1 MAQLTALWEQAV
13 ALFTTLFLQP
23 DWRNILDIAIMA
35 VIIYQVI
42 RLAVRT
48 RASSVFKGIA
58 LLLVLAW
65 VAEVMQLNT
74 LRWMLQLIINT
85 GVIVLVVLF
94 QPELRRALGRAL
106 EQIGRSRIRGN
117 SLFVNKQVT
126 EARHEISEIVTAL
139 TDLSRRRIGALI
151 VVERGTG
158 LKDVVESGTRI
169 DAEITAPLIE
179 NIFEPN
185 PPLHDGALIIR
196 SWRRLVFAAFRKFF
210 HQPRI
215 GHAASRGAGHFGN
228 DRCGGAD
235 RFGRNGIISTAREGK
250 LTRHLDA
257 KALTALLT
265 DLFAPESAQTP
276 AGDHF
281 QAEGGRAK

>member
-1 MAQLTALWEQAV
+1 
-13 ALFTTLFLQP
+13 
-23 DWRNILDIAIMA
+23 MA

-94 QPELRRALGRAL
+94 QPELRRAL

-139 TDLSRRRIGALI
+139 TDLSLSELKAFHPAFEQDVYDAMSLKAC
-151 VVERGTG
+151 VEGRSIPGG
-158 LKDVVESGTRI
+158 PAPAAVQASIDEAREQLK
-169 DAEITAPLIE
+169 
-179 NIFEPN
+179 
-185 PPLHDGALIIR
+185 
-196 SWRRLVFAAFRKFF
+196 
-210 HQPRI
+210 
-215 GHAASRGAGHFGN
+215 AASIA
-228 DRCGGAD
+228 
-235 RFGRNGIISTAREGK
+235 
-250 LTRHLDA
+250 
-257 KALTALLT
+257 
-265 DLFAPESAQTP
+265 
-276 AGDHF
+276 
-281 QAEGGRAK
+281 

>member
-94 QPELRRALGRAL
+94 QPELRRAL

-185 PPLHDGALIIR
+185 TPLHDGAMIR
-196 SWRRLVFAAFRKFF
+196 EARFFLVVY
-210 HQPRI
+210 HVV
-215 GHAASRGAGHFGN
+215 N
-228 DRCGGAD
+228 
-235 RFGRNGIISTAREGK
+235 
-250 LTRHLDA
+250 
-257 KALTALLT
+257 
-265 DLFAPESAQTP
+265 
-276 AGDHF
+276 
-281 QAEGGRAK
+281 

>member
-94 QPELRRALGRAL
+94 QPELRRAL

-158 LKDVVESGTRI
+158 LKDVV
-169 DAEITAPLIE
+169 D
-179 NIFEPN
+179 
-185 PPLHDGALIIR
+185 D
-196 SWRRLVFAAFRKFF
+196 RK
-210 HQPRI
+210 
-215 GHAASRGAGHFGN
+215 SVV
-228 DRCGGAD
+228 
-235 RFGRNGIISTAREGK
+235 
-250 LTRHLDA
+250 
-257 KALTALLT
+257 
-265 DLFAPESAQTP
+265 
-276 AGDHF
+276 
-281 QAEGGRAK
+281 